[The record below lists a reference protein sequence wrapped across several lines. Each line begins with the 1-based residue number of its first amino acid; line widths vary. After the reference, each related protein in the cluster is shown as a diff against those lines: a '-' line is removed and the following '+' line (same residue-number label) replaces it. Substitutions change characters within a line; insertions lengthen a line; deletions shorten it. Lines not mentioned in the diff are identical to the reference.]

1 MKDERDELRE
11 DLEDISLNDEDL
23 EEDLGE
29 DLSGED
35 MSVDETDN
43 SSGSG
48 DKKKGSANGNK
59 KKFPVIAVVG
69 LIIVIIGVAVLGLV
83 LGKKKTQNNNSRV
96 ARAEVVEETIE
107 VEAPTKAS
115 SQSAEEILARVRGE
129 NQDILVDA
137 TSEAETEKVATEP
150 ETDENGETVET
161 TFNRGTRTEE
171 IELENEDKYSVIVEK
186 PTVNYKDIE
195 YSQDIEATYTITKF
209 KQKNKEIFY
218 AEQGDEKFKV
228 DRVDVVA
235 EGSISGLTGT
245 WELTLPYSV
254 DWKLGDMITITYKMG
269 EIDSSSRAI
278 IDLKVKDYN
287 KIESGVV
294 TGDKNK
300 KITKAVIP
308 NS

>member
-43 SSGSG
+43 SSNSG

-83 LGKKKTQNNNSRV
+83 LGKKKKQNNSSRV
-96 ARAEVVEETIE
+96 AQAEVVEETIE

-129 NQDILVDA
+129 NQDVMVDIQE
-137 TSEAETEKVATEP
+137 SETTETKEP

-209 KQKNKEIFY
+209 KEKNKEIFY

-294 TGDKNK
+294 TTGDKNK

>member
-1 MKDERDELRE
+1 M
-11 DLEDISLNDEDL
+11 

-48 DKKKGSANGNK
+48 DKKKGSATGNK

-83 LGKKKTQNNNSRV
+83 LGKKKKQNNSSRV
-96 ARAEVVEETIE
+96 AQAEVVEETIE

-129 NQDILVDA
+129 NQDVMVDIQE
-137 TSEAETEKVATEP
+137 SETTEIKEP

-278 IDLKVKDYN
+278 IDLKIKDYN

>member
-83 LGKKKTQNNNSRV
+83 LGKKKKQNNSSRV
-96 ARAEVVEETIE
+96 AQAEVVEETIE

-209 KQKNKEIFY
+209 KEKNKEIFY

-294 TGDKNK
+294 TDNKNK

>member
-1 MKDERDELRE
+1 MKDEREELRE

-23 EEDLGE
+23 DEDLGE

-43 SSGSG
+43 GSDSG

-83 LGKKKTQNNNSRV
+83 LGKKKKQNNSSRV
-96 ARAEVVEETIE
+96 EQVEVVEETTE

-129 NQDILVDA
+129 NQDVMVDIQE
-137 TSEAETEKVATEP
+137 SETTVTEP

-171 IELENEDKYSVIVEK
+171 IELENEGKYSVIVEK

-209 KQKNKEIFY
+209 KEKNKEIFY

-254 DWKLGDMITITYKMG
+254 EWKLGDMITITYKMG

-294 TGDKNK
+294 IGDKNK